1 MQQLIFHEPWWLAAT
16 SNGNYQETI
25 SKKGDDIVGRLPYV
39 INRRGPFNVIRM
51 PSFTHILGP
60 VVDAGTGKLETR
72 LRRRAAIVR
81 SLIDQLPPNSFFHQ
95 HLDTSVDDGLA
106 NIDGLAFQERCF
118 AVSTQY
124 TFEVDCRKDLSV
136 IWAEMSQ
143 KTRQPIR
150 RAEERYLVKTVDAP
164 DSFVKFYQSNTAAV
178 GQNNRIDFTNFA
190 ALFAECRTRGCA
202 TLLGAYDHD
211 GTPIAMTYLVWGH
224 GTMYYLL
231 STRSVAADYGA
242 ISLLLWTAMKE
253 AHGIGAML
261 DLDGVYSSGT
271 ARFLS
276 SFGGRI
282 KTRLVVRRSRG
293 IYSAI
298 QNLKRIYSRDE
309 SYYFT

>member
-1 MQQLIFHEPWWLAAT
+1 MQQLLFHEPWWLAAA
-16 SNGNYQETI
+16 SNGDYQETT
-25 SKKGDDIVGRLPYV
+25 SKNGTEIVGRLPYV
-39 INRRGPFNVIRM
+39 VRRRGPFNVVRM

-60 VVDAGTGKLETR
+60 IVDAGTGKLETR
-72 LRRRAAIVR
+72 LRRRSAIVR

-106 NIDGLAFQERCF
+106 SVDGLAFQERRF

-136 IWAEMSQ
+136 VWAEMSQ

-150 RAEERYLVKTVDAP
+150 RAEERYSVKTVEIP
-164 DSFVKFYQSNTAAV
+164 DNFVNFYQANTKAA
-178 GQNNRIDFTNFA
+178 GQNNRIDFRNFT
-190 ALFAECRTRGCA
+190 ALYTECRSRGCA
-202 TLLGAYDHD
+202 TLLGAFDHD
-211 GTPIAMTYLVWGH
+211 GTPVAMAYLVWGH

-231 STRSVAADYGA
+231 STRSTSADYGA
-242 ISLLLWTAMKE
+242 ISLLLWTAIKE
-253 AHGIGAML
+253 AHGLGTVL
-261 DLDGVYSSGT
+261 DLDGVYSVGT

-276 SFGGRI
+276 SFGGQI

-298 QNLKRIYSRDE
+298 QNLKRVCSRDE

>member
-1 MQQLIFHEPWWLAAT
+1 
-16 SNGNYQETI
+16 
-25 SKKGDDIVGRLPYV
+25 
-39 INRRGPFNVIRM
+39 M
-51 PSFTHILGP
+51 PPFTHILGP

-95 HLDTSVDDGLA
+95 HLDSSVDDGLA
-106 NIDGLAFQERCF
+106 SIDGLAFQDRRF

-124 TFEVDCRKDLSV
+124 TFEVDCRRDLDA

-150 RAEERYLVKTVDAP
+150 RAEERYSVKAIEKP
-164 DSFVKFYQSNTAAV
+164 ASFVDFYQANTRAADK
-178 GQNNRIDFTNFA
+178 NNRVDFRTFN

-202 TLLGAYDHD
+202 TMLSALDHD
-211 GTPIAMTYLVWGH
+211 GTPVAMAYLVWGH

-231 STRSVAADYGA
+231 STRSIAADSGA
-242 ISLLLWTAMKE
+242 VSLLLWTAMKE
-253 AHGIGAML
+253 AHGLRTTL

-276 SFGGRI
+276 SFGGRV
-282 KTRLVVRRSRG
+282 KTRLVIRRSRG

-298 QNLKRIYSRDE
+298 QSFKRVFSHDE